1 MIFIVRKR
9 GIFFRAISFLFSP
22 GDSQGGVLF
31 ACSQQLF
38 VKQGVSYWTTQNTLF
53 ITAFGIVF
61 NNVLFAY
68 FLVVEIQKKWGENCS
83 RKSHYFNFL
92 HRSAVIW
99 ELGFEKECILGKI
112 LPCITL
118 SRTSI
123 LLPKIVL
130 KFHCLNKLFQWCQK
144 F

>member
-1 MIFIVRKR
+1 MFDFIVRKT
-9 GIFFRAISFLFSP
+9 GIFFSCDFILVFTRWFTGWCLVCLFTT
-22 GDSQGGVLF
+22 
-31 ACSQQLF
+31 AF
-38 VKQGVSYWTTQNTLF
+38 VKQGVSYWTTQNTLL

-130 KFHCLNKLFQWCQK
+130 KFHCLNRLFYWS
-144 F
+144 